1 MLACSC
7 LLPDGWVNVPLPDET
22 YDLSN
27 PAVFLPLLVCMAPYG
42 AVVFTIGARPAFEDG
57 TVQDW
62 AEYLA
67 GKNDLKIERVD

>member
-7 LLPDGWVNVPLPDET
+7 LLPDGWVNVPLPEET

-42 AVVFTIGARPAFEDG
+42 AVVFHHWRAAGIRGWHGAG
-57 TVQDW
+57 
-62 AEYLA
+62 L
-67 GKNDLKIERVD
+67 GRVSGREE